1 MFIAVGVVAT
11 LLLIIV
17 GVGIVV
23 GYIYYR
29 KKIKNVQ

>member
-29 KKIKNVQ
+29 KNVQ